1 MLNDRVLDGDHFYYM
16 ISYCAII
23 FHYKPE
29 RVSFPFF
36 VNLFKRRYSIAMIFF
51 KGQIFNVVSCG
62 NYWKNKKKWQR
73 GKLSVYHFR
82 NTIIFFSQSCC
93 FRRDCKANVCVM
105 ARCITYFTMLL
116 ELLIIKNVKC
126 VGVMLSTEA
135 SFRSLTG
142 HRVVFCRSSKET
154 TPAPFHMTSGDA
166 SKLGSDVYS
175 SVLLIHDKMSFFKK
189 SALVWFCSKWG
200 TLSCFDALTLA
211 QNRDVDSC
219 CEWIGPDHFNAQV
232 VSACLKTINWHFIV
246 KDHYILKW
254 EH

>member
-1 MLNDRVLDGDHFYYM
+1 
-16 ISYCAII
+16 
-23 FHYKPE
+23 
-29 RVSFPFF
+29 
-36 VNLFKRRYSIAMIFF
+36 
-51 KGQIFNVVSCG
+51 
-62 NYWKNKKKWQR
+62 
-73 GKLSVYHFR
+73 
-82 NTIIFFSQSCC
+82 
-93 FRRDCKANVCVM
+93 M

-142 HRVVFCRSSKET
+142 HRVVFCLKRPLIEGNDS
-154 TPAPFHMTSGDA
+154 
-166 SKLGSDVYS
+166 S
-175 SVLLIHDKMSFFKK
+175 SVSRDVRRRFKVRLRCLLVGVVDSWQDDKILKK

-232 VSACLKTINWHFIV
+232 VSARLKTINWHFIV